1 MYSASLRR
9 GYHSIVSFP
18 AKPCIISMGMDLS
31 QAIRKSSTRQW
42 TEAPSAKPMW
52 RAGASL
58 RFRLIQR
65 NVLMAPRVD
74 ATVARLRFTCASRCP

>member
-1 MYSASLRR
+1 MRANIALS
-9 GYHSIVSFP
+9 

-42 TEAPSAKPMW
+42 TEAPSANAMR

-58 RFRLIQR
+58 RFRL
-65 NVLMAPRVD
+65 
-74 ATVARLRFTCASRCP
+74 